1 MNPAYASF
9 PNSFSIDSRTSSL
22 FYKFHYNI
30 ANYKLW
36 NVNFQNKI
44 DDFSDINPI
53 LTYLV

>member
-22 FYKFHYNI
+22 FYQFHYNI

-36 NVNFQNKI
+36 NVNFQNKT
-44 DDFSDINPI
+44 DEFSDINPI
-53 LTYLV
+53 LTYLA